1 VESSPN
7 LPEEPRQSAPVVN
20 LTGAGYI
27 RFVSIV
33 LAVGATF
40 LAFDVF
46 LQVRKVAADGKLNLH
61 PFFRSL
67 LYGLS
72 LAFIAFFLWRYSG
85 AILDFPETK
94 ATGARRLER
103 THTNLWMCVAV
114 LLAAHLLYAVVF
126 IAILMRF

>member
-1 VESSPN
+1 M
-7 LPEEPRQSAPVVN
+7 N

-33 LAVGATF
+33 LAVGAAF
-40 LAFDVF
+40 LTFDVF
-46 LQVRKVAADGKLNLH
+46 LQVRKVAADGKLNPH

-94 ATGARRLER
+94 ATGADVLSGPIQ
-103 THTNLWMCVAV
+103 TCGCVW
-114 LLAAHLLYAVVF
+114 
-126 IAILMRF
+126 RFYWQRICFTPG

>member
-1 VESSPN
+1 MGLEGLLQLNLNSSLWGWYVRIKPESAGRTPDN
-7 LPEEPRQSAPVVN
+7 PAPVVN

-33 LAVGATF
+33 LAVGAAF

-46 LQVRKVAADGKLNLH
+46 LQVRKVAVTGNLNPH
-61 PFFRSL
+61 PFSRSL

-72 LAFIAFFLWRYSG
+72 LAFIAFLLWSYSG

-94 ATGARRLER
+94 ATGA
-103 THTNLWMCVAV
+103 
-114 LLAAHLLYAVVF
+114 
-126 IAILMRF
+126 